1 MNVPTWLLRIIV
13 SHLSNRKISIR
24 YRKHASSS
32 RNMPGGTAAGTLLG
46 LNLFLIYF
54 NKAGPAAN
62 PVTIGQHIT
71 VPFNRRKPIDK
82 MKVKWI
88 DDMTVCTFVDL
99 KSSLV
104 PEDRLVPRPRPY
116 HSQTEHRLPRLSN
129 PMQDELDK
137 LIVYTE
143 NHLMAFNKIKTK
155 ALLCNTRVK

>member
-1 MNVPTWLLRIIV
+1 MNTSGV
-13 SHLSNRKISIR
+13 
-24 YRKHASSS
+24 
-32 RNMPGGTAAGTLLG
+32 MLG
-46 LNLFLIYF
+46 V
-54 NKAGPAAN
+54 N

>member
-1 MNVPTWLLRIIV
+1 
-13 SHLSNRKISIR
+13 
-24 YRKHASSS
+24 
-32 RNMPGGTAAGTLLG
+32 
-46 LNLFLIYF
+46 
-54 NKAGPAAN
+54 
-62 PVTIGQHIT
+62 
-71 VPFNRRKPIDK
+71 

-104 PEDRLVPRPRPY
+104 PEDRLVPRPRLY